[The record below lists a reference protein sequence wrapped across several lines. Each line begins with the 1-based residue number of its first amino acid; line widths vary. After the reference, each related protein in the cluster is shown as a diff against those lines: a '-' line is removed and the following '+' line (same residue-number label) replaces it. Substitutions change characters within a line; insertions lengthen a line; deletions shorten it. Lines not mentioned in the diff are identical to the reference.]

1 MAPRVISEIFN
12 VEIVVT
18 LKAGS
23 KVIESGTYHLTDS
36 VWFPSVVTLSLKR
49 IIVFEIFDFNTVT
62 LKPAG

>member
-18 LKAGS
+18 LKAGL
-23 KVIESGTYHLTDS
+23 KVIESGTYDFTDS